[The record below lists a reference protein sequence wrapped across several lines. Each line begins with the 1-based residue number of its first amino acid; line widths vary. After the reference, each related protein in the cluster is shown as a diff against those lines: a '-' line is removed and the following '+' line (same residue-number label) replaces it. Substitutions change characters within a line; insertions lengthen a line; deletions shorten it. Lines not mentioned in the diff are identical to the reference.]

1 MSSEETSTKME
12 VEHIDDDEEE
22 EDASSSSSSEEEEE
36 NEEEEEVKKEVFI
49 PGTSLAEEDGTEL
62 EMDHSAY
69 LVYHQASL
77 GPPCLSFDVVIDDI
91 ENENRAD
98 NYPLTMYGVAGSQAS
113 KASSNSII
121 LFKMTNLHSTSSSK
135 KSGEDYDDSDEEEEE
150 TPPEKM
156 PQLRISSIKHHGAIN
171 RIRYETLGSNP
182 VAAVWSEKGSVSIW
196 NLRLCLQKLEESPT
210 ADWYKDPGKDPLYK
224 FAGHSAEGYAL
235 DWSPISKG
243 ILASGDTR
251 SRIHIWRPDET
262 GSTWNVDQRSLIGHR
277 DSVEDIQWS
286 PNEANVM
293 ASCSTDKSIRIWDV
307 RARPDK
313 ACMLTVDKAHQSDV
327 NVINWNRSE
336 PFIVSG
342 GDDGAIKVWDLRHID
357 KRTPVATFKHHTQPV
372 TSVEWHPTDATVFAS
387 AGEDDQVVI
396 WDLSVEK
403 DDVVKDA
410 KVADLP
416 PQLLFIHQG
425 LEDVKE
431 IHWHKQIPG
440 LMMATSHTGLD
451 VFRTI
456 SV

>member
-1 MSSEETSTKME
+1 
-12 VEHIDDDEEE
+12 
-22 EDASSSSSSEEEEE
+22 
-36 NEEEEEVKKEVFI
+36 
-49 PGTSLAEEDGTEL
+49 
-62 EMDHSAY
+62 MDHSAY

-98 NYPLTMYGVAGSQAS
+98 KL
-113 KASSNSII
+113 
-121 LFKMTNLHSTSSSK
+121 STYNVRRGGK

-182 VAAVWSEKGSVSIW
+182 VAA
-196 NLRLCLQKLEESPT
+196 LEESPT

-262 GSTWNVDQRSLIGHR
+262 GSTWNLTLWLLV
-277 DSVEDIQWS
+277 
-286 PNEANVM
+286 
-293 ASCSTDKSIRIWDV
+293 STDKSIRIWDV

-342 GDDGAIKVWDLRHID
+342 GDDGAIK
-357 KRTPVATFKHHTQPV
+357 PV

-456 SV
+456 NIMAKGKHAPAKGAVNPDKVLHPYSRKVKRIQNKEYRKVKN